1 MIPFSS
7 ITFLIGREDNLKGEI
22 DTPVLCGEDNNA
34 AVS

>member
-22 DTPVLCGEDNNA
+22 DTPVLCGKDNNA